1 MEPIVISAKTM
12 LESAGGL
19 IQTARALAVNPRD
32 PPRWSVLAGHSRTV
46 SDSIKKLITSM
57 RDKAPGQLECETAIA
72 ALNSCLRDL
81 DQASLAAVSQQL
93 APREGIS
100 QEVRINVFKSGD
112 FRLRE
117 GYVGREGVQR
127 YLSKGIQ
134 GLEYAGA
141 G

>member
-57 RDKAPGQLECETAIA
+57 RYCRRECGMA
-72 ALNSCLRDL
+72 ACIHCDTQVRQDRDT
-81 DQASLAAVSQQL
+81 
-93 APREGIS
+93 
-100 QEVRINVFKSGD
+100 
-112 FRLRE
+112 
-117 GYVGREGVQR
+117 
-127 YLSKGIQ
+127 
-134 GLEYAGA
+134 
-141 G
+141 

>member
-100 QEVRINVFKSGD
+100 QEVRRNVFKSRD
-112 FRLRE
+112 FRFRE
-117 GYVGREGVQR
+117 GYVGGEGVQR
-127 YLSKGIQ
+127 YLDKDI
-134 GLEYAGA
+134 
-141 G
+141 